1 MTAERMPAKTPGEQA
16 SEAAPASEAS
26 PAPEPIE
33 LDRALEALLFLADE
47 PLAVVSLA
55 TATSTPVRAVQEAID
70 RLRADYD
77 GESGGPRRAFELREV
92 GGGWRMYVR
101 PELDEVV
108 EDFVVTRQPARLSQA
123 ALETLAVIA
132 YRQPVTR
139 QQVASIRAVN
149 VDSVVRTL
157 VARGLIEEAGHEEAT
172 GAILY
177 VTSASLLEHLGLNTL
192 EELPKISPML
202 DDGQEL
208 AGWQEPGL
216 GREDAR

>member
-1 MTAERMPAKTPGEQA
+1 MTAEPMPDEIAGEQA
-16 SEAAPASEAS
+16 SEAAPASEAT
-26 PAPEPIE
+26 PATEPIE

-70 RLRADYD
+70 RLSADYD

-132 YRQPVTR
+132 YRQPVSR
-139 QQVASIRAVN
+139 SQIAQIRGVN
-149 VDSVVRTL
+149 VDGVVRTL
-157 VARGLIEEAGHEEAT
+157 TTRGLIEPVGQETAGAVLYGTT
-172 GAILY
+172 GYFLEKMGM
-177 VTSASLLEHLGLNTL
+177 TSIADLPPTAPHLP
-192 EELPKISPML
+192 ELDEL
-202 DDGQEL
+202 DDIEKDRQ
-208 AGWQEPGL
+208 
-216 GREDAR
+216 